1 MKMRVLYEFMKPSEF
16 NVLGY
21 KRPVIGYIYIYIDV
35 SMTTI
40 SMGGH
45 DDAKTSFLLKH
56 LPC

>member
-21 KRPVIGYIYIYIDV
+21 KRPVIGHIDV

-40 SMGGH
+40 HGRS
-45 DDAKTSFLLKH
+45 
-56 LPC
+56 